1 MYIIANYVQEC
12 TAWVLHKLKKTI
24 LLLTLEQMNLRE

>member
-1 MYIIANYVQEC
+1 MQIIANYVQEC

-24 LLLTLEQMNLRE
+24 LLLTLEQINLKD